1 VSTYELILLVCITAG
16 FLLALLLAFAVSE
29 RGWRRVTFALGFAVE
44 IVYVGI
50 QPRGYDRWD
59 AFAAIVFGG
68 AVLIGWTAGFG
79 VAALARR

>member
-1 VSTYELILLVCITAG
+1 
-16 FLLALLLAFAVSE
+16 
-29 RGWRRVTFALGFAVE
+29 VE

-68 AVLIGWTAGFG
+68 AALIGWTSGFG